1 MRFPPAIIQL
11 RRAQLILMLAVLVPQ
26 ILMTAASIV
35 LLAVG
40 SSSYI
45 FFGVAVLGF
54 CLTAVTGYI
63 LVSIFVGKG
72 VSLARLQNDF
82 FSSASHELRTPLTA
96 IRLLLEPLATGQ
108 LHGEER
114 KQVVS
119 LLSREVA
126 RLDHLLV
133 RTLDLSRLQS
143 GRHGFTMEPV
153 RIDELVAEAIVLFD
167 VATLAR
173 PTPIGTDLAPEL
185 IVQGDRETLVRA
197 LVNLL
202 VNAWKYSG
210 DDKQI
215 RVVARPFGR
224 KIDLSVIDNG
234 LGIDPAERH
243 ELFDGFVRGKAAI
256 DSREPGVGLGLA
268 IVRAII
274 RAHRGK
280 IEVESAPGHGSTFRL
295 ILPRA
300 PLAAPQSAPVAP
312 VVPAVP

>member
-1 MRFPPAIIQL
+1 MRLPPAIIQL

-45 FFGVAVLGF
+45 FFGVAVLAF